1 MASRIDKSEG
11 LSLRSRLAIFDGTS
25 VSAETACT
33 MEESEITYDL
43 LMRSGVR
50 AVNLLVGSYGP
61 TILRGRGVESATQL
75 RQLGFDALH
84 LCDPDFCNEAS
95 MAYGA
100 KGVVEAFLAS
110 AQDAVAIAG
119 SEAMHILNLEPK
131 QLLEHCAGFP
141 GEALAVLEQLP
152 QGVSLHGVSCGAV
165 LDSGLRANSLVRC
178 GYGLTAVVTQLA
190 PTGSE
195 LQKLGYTV

>member
-1 MASRIDKSEG
+1 
-11 LSLRSRLAIFDGTS
+11 
-25 VSAETACT
+25 

-43 LMRSGVR
+43 LMRSGVK
-50 AVNLLVGSYGP
+50 AINLLVASYGP
-61 TILRGRGVESATQL
+61 TALKTHGVESADQL

-100 KGVVEAFLAS
+100 SAVVKAFLAS

-119 SEAMHILNLEPK
+119 SEAMHILNLAPK

-152 QGVSLHGVSCGAV
+152 QGVSLHGVSCRTV

-178 GYGLTAVVTQLA
+178 GYGLMAVVTQLS
-190 PTGSE
+190 PMGSE

>member
-1 MASRIDKSEG
+1 MASRVDKAEG
-11 LSLRSRLAIFDGTS
+11 LSVRARLAIFNGTS
-25 VSAETACT
+25 VSAEDACT
-33 MEESEITYDL
+33 MEASEITYDL

-50 AVNLLVGSYGP
+50 AVNLIVASYGP
-61 TILRGRGVESATQL
+61 TALRGRGVESADQL

-100 KGVVEAFLAS
+100 SAVVRSFLAS

-119 SEAMHILNLEPK
+119 SEAMHILDLHPR

-141 GEALAVLEQLP
+141 GEALAVLQQLP
-152 QGVSLHGVSCGAV
+152 QGVSLHNVPCGAV
-165 LDSGLRANSLVRC
+165 LDSGLRANSLLKC
-178 GYGLTAVVTQLA
+178 GYGLTAVVAQLA
-190 PTGSE
+190 PTGND